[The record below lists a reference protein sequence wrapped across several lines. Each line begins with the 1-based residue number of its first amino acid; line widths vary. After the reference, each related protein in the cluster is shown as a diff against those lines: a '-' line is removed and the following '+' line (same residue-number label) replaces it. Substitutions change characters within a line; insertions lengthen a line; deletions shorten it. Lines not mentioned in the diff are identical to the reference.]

1 MSNSSLHTSSGS
13 AIATT
18 ASAISNVAP
27 LSSVNVSTVK
37 KPSAIL
43 GFLAGGIAAC
53 GAVTITNP
61 AEVIKTR
68 LQLQGELM
76 RQAPGSTRI
85 YTNFAQAFVHIGK
98 HEGIRGLQRGLGSA
112 YMYQIMMNGT
122 RLGLYDPIKHLI
134 HSCLKTDPAKNNNI
148 VNIAAG
154 GLGGVLSAA
163 LASPLFLVKTRLQA
177 YSSHEASRVGQQ
189 HYYKHT
195 FDALRHIYKNEGVRG
210 IYRGVDASMMRT
222 GAGSAVQLPLY
233 DVVKQKMIK
242 VGGLENGA
250 LCHGL
255 SSLISGFFLCIVMNP
270 FDIIS
275 TRMFNQAPDPVTGR
289 GGMLYKSPL
298 DCAVK
303 TIKAEG
309 IQALY
314 KGFTA
319 HYLRIGPHTICTFVF
334 MEQVKAL
341 FVKFDLL

>member
-1 MSNSSLHTSSGS
+1 MATSSPPSPAFHSSG
-13 AIATT
+13 TT
-18 ASAISNVAP
+18 LVNNALNNNTKVAP
-27 LSSVNVSTVK
+27 TK
-37 KPSAIL
+37 KPSAAL

-76 RQAPGSTRI
+76 RQAPGTTRI
-85 YTNFAQAFVHIGK
+85 YTNSGQAFLHIAK
-98 HEGIRGLQRGLGSA
+98 HEGIRGLQRGLGCA

-122 RLGLYDPIKHLI
+122 RLGLYDPIKHFI
-134 HSCLKTDPAKNNNI
+134 HSALKTDPAKNNNV

-154 GLGGVLSAA
+154 GLGGVISAA
-163 LASPLFLVKTRLQA
+163 LASPLFLVKTRLQS

-195 FDALRHIYKNEGVRG
+195 VDALRHIYKTEGIRG

-233 DVVKQKMIK
+233 DVVKQKMIHI
-242 VGGLENGA
+242 GGLENGA

-275 TRMFNQAPDPVTGR
+275 TRMFNQ
-289 GGMLYKSPL
+289 GGSLYKSPA
-298 DCAVK
+298 DCLVK
-303 TIKAEG
+303 TIKTEG
-309 IQALY
+309 VSALY

-319 HYLRIGPHTICTFVF
+319 HYLRIGPHTIFTFVF
-334 MEQVKAL
+334 MEQVKTL
-341 FVKFDLL
+341 FERFQ

>member
-1 MSNSSLHTSSGS
+1 MESSSSPPAFLPSPTTAASSLVNSPIVTTKVSSP
-13 AIATT
+13 T
-18 ASAISNVAP
+18 
-27 LSSVNVSTVK
+27 K
-37 KPSAIL
+37 KPSAAL
-43 GFLAGGIAAC
+43 GFLSGGIAAC

-76 RQAPGSTRI
+76 RQAPGSKRI
-85 YTNFAQAFVHIGK
+85 YTNSGQAFLHIAK
-98 HEGIRGLQRGLGSA
+98 YEGIRGLQRGLGCA

-122 RLGLYDPIKHLI
+122 RLGLYDPIKHTI
-134 HSCLKTDPAKNNNI
+134 HATLKTDPSKNNNA

-154 GLGGVLSAA
+154 GIGGILSAA
-163 LASPLFLVKTRLQA
+163 LASPLFLVKTRLQS

-189 HYYKHT
+189 HYYRHT
-195 FDALRHIYKNEGVRG
+195 VDALRHIYNKEGLRG

-233 DVVKQKMIK
+233 DVVKQKMIHI
-242 VGGLENGA
+242 GGLENGA

-275 TRMFNQAPDPVTGR
+275 TRMFNQ
-289 GGMLYKSPL
+289 GGSLYKSPV
-298 DCAVK
+298 DCLVK

-309 IQALY
+309 LSALY

-319 HYLRIGPHTICTFVF
+319 HYLRIGPHTIFTFVF
-334 MEQVKAL
+334 MEQVKKV
-341 FVKFDLL
+341 FERFE

>member
-1 MSNSSLHTSSGS
+1 M
-13 AIATT
+13 
-18 ASAISNVAP
+18 
-27 LSSVNVSTVK
+27 VSPPTK
-37 KPSAIL
+37 KPSAAL

-76 RQAPGSTRI
+76 RQVPGSKRI
-85 YTNFAQAFVHIGK
+85 YTNSGQAFLHIAK
-98 HEGIRGLQRGLGSA
+98 YEGIRGLQRGLGCA

-122 RLGLYDPIKHLI
+122 RLGLYDPIKHTI
-134 HSCLKTDPAKNNNI
+134 HAALKTDPTKNNNV

-154 GLGGVLSAA
+154 GIGGILSAA
-163 LASPLFLVKTRLQA
+163 LASPLFLVKTRLQS
-177 YSSHEASRVGQQ
+177 YSSNEASRVGQQ

-195 FDALRHIYKNEGVRG
+195 VDALRHIYKTEGLRG

-233 DVVKQKMIK
+233 DVVKQKMITI
-242 VGGLENGA
+242 GGLENGA

-275 TRMFNQAPDPVTGR
+275 TRMFNQ
-289 GGMLYKSPL
+289 GGSLYKSPA
-298 DCAVK
+298 DCLVK

-309 IQALY
+309 PSALY

-319 HYLRIGPHTICTFVF
+319 HYLRIGPHTIFTFVF
-334 MEQVKAL
+334 MEQVKKV
-341 FVKFDLL
+341 FEQF

>member
-1 MSNSSLHTSSGS
+1 M
-13 AIATT
+13 
-18 ASAISNVAP
+18 AISALPVVAVAP
-27 LSSVNVSTVK
+27 ATPVTTVR
-37 KPSAIL
+37 KPSALL

-76 RQAPGSTRI
+76 RQAPGTTRI
-85 YTNFAQAFVHIGK
+85 YTNFAQAFAHIAK
-98 HEGIRGLQRGLGSA
+98 HEGIRGLQRGLGCA

-122 RLGLYDPIKHLI
+122 RLGLYDPIKHSI
-134 HSCLKTDPAKNNNI
+134 HSLMKTDPNKNNNF

-154 GLGGVLSAA
+154 GTGGVLSAA
-163 LASPLFLVKTRLQA
+163 LASPLFLVKTRLQS
-177 YSSHEASRVGQQ
+177 YSSHEASRVGHQ
-189 HYYKHT
+189 HYYRHT
-195 FDALRHIYKNEGVRG
+195 FDALRHIYKTEGLRG
-210 IYRGVDASMMRT
+210 VYRGVDASMMRT

-233 DVVKQKMIK
+233 DEVKRKMIN

-275 TRMFNQAPDPVTGR
+275 TRMYNQAPDPLTGR

-309 IQALY
+309 VKALY

-319 HYLRIGPHTICTFVF
+319 HYLRIGPHTIFTFVF

-341 FVKFDLL
+341 FERLDLY

>member
-1 MSNSSLHTSSGS
+1 MPNPSLQS
-13 AIATT
+13 AA
-18 ASAISNVAP
+18 APLAVAAIPTVAP
-27 LSSVNVSTVK
+27 VTMVK
-37 KPSAIL
+37 KPSAFF

-68 LQLQGELM
+68 LQLQGELV
-76 RQAPGSTRI
+76 RQAPGTTRI
-85 YTNFAQAFVHIGK
+85 YTNFAQAFVHIAK
-98 HEGIRGLQRGLGSA
+98 HEGIRGLQRGLGCA

-122 RLGLYDPIKHLI
+122 RLGLYDPIKHSI
-134 HSCLKTDPAKNNNI
+134 HSLLKTDPSKNNNI
-148 VNIAAG
+148 VNIMAG
-154 GLGGVLSAA
+154 GTGGVLSAF
-163 LASPLFLVKTRLQA
+163 LASPLFLVKTRLQS
-177 YSSHEASRVGQQ
+177 YSSHEASRVGHQ

-195 FDALRHIYKNEGVRG
+195 FDALRHIYKTEGPRG
-210 IYRGVDASMMRT
+210 LYRGVDASMMRT
-222 GAGSAVQLPLY
+222 GAGSSVQLPLY
-233 DVVKQKMIK
+233 DVVKQNMIK

-275 TRMFNQAPDPVTGR
+275 TRMYNQAPDPITGR
-289 GGMLYKSPL
+289 GGMLYKSPI

-309 IQALY
+309 VKALY

-319 HYLRIGPHTICTFVF
+319 HYLRIGPHTIFTFVF
-334 MEQVKAL
+334 MEQMRAL
-341 FVKFDLL
+341 FGRLNWY